1 MYSYIKDNA
10 VKRGASYAIRS
21 QGGIPVID
29 ETYTWIVVALAR
41 NLTADEVLTTPG
53 LPRVNITTSPNNLG
67 VCRSV
72 SAVQWVDNPF
82 YWTVTGSFSSA
93 VEDRQTIQDPTVDP
107 QTWVPIYETKFER
120 LQEVVTR
127 DKSDVSI
134 ANSAGQPFSN
144 GLTISR
150 FIPVWEFFQI
160 EAPVS
165 DETLIARNETI
176 NETTFKGREE
186 ETLLLTIMSSVVG
199 YYFGRPR
206 RLTQYALRYNKR
218 KWTHKRLDIGTAY
231 KVSTELMPYTD
242 KHGNVINGGLNG
254 GGAKVATGEPPAVLE
269 FDMYEKLNFNTFLR
283 V

>member
-1 MYSYIKDNA
+1 
-10 VKRGASYAIRS
+10 
-21 QGGIPVID
+21 
-29 ETYTWIVVALAR
+29 
-41 NLTADEVLTTPG
+41 
-53 LPRVNITTSPNNLG
+53 
-67 VCRSV
+67 
-72 SAVQWVDNPF
+72 VQWEQNPF

-160 EAPVS
+160 EPPIS
-165 DETLIARNETI
+165 DEALISRNETI
-176 NETTFKGREE
+176 NETTFKGREA
-186 ETLLLTIMSSVVG
+186 ETLLLTVMSSVVG

-206 RLTQYALRYNKR
+206 RLTQYSLRYNKR

-254 GGAKVATGEPPAVLE
+254 SGAKVATGLPPAVLE
-269 FDMYEKLNFNTFLR
+269 FDMYDQLNFNTFLR

>member
-10 VKRGASYAIRS
+10 VKRGASYSIRS

-29 ETYTWIVVALAR
+29 ETYNWIVVALAR

-53 LPRVNITTSPNNLG
+53 LPRVNITTSPNALG

-127 DKSDVSI
+127 DKSDVAI

-165 DETLIARNETI
+165 DETLITRNETI
-176 NETTFKGREE
+176 NETTFKGREP
-186 ETLLLTIMSSVVG
+186 ETLLLTVMSSVVG
-199 YYFGRPR
+199 YYFGMPR
-206 RLTQYALRYNKR
+206 RLTQYSIRYNKR

-231 KVSTELMPYTD
+231 KVSTELLPYTD

-254 GGAKVATGEPPAVLE
+254 AGAKVATGSPPAVLE
-269 FDMYEKLNFNTFLR
+269 FDMYDQLNFNTFLR